1 MNGDQSMTKRTNF
14 RRRSVI
20 ANDAIP
26 AASQTK
32 TKACDVGTP
41 NIAIIAED
49 ASPHA
54 AGAPTLTTRT
64 PATLKFSRNGGEHHR
79 PRPPDRRPAGRDR
92 RLDQRAL
99 PPLR

>member
-1 MNGDQSMTKRTNF
+1 MKGDQSRTNRKNF
-14 RRRSVI
+14 RRRSVT

-41 NIAIIAED
+41 NAAIIAAD

-54 AGAPTLTTRT
+54 SGAPTRTTRT
-64 PATLKFSRNGGEHHR
+64 PQH
-79 PRPPDRRPAGRDR
+79 
-92 RLDQRAL
+92 
-99 PPLR
+99 